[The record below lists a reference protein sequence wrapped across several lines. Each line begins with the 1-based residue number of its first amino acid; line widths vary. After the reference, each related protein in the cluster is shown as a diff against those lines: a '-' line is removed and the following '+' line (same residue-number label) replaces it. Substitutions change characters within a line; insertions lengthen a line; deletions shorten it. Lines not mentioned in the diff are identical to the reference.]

1 MVVVAAILCW
11 LLLGTILPS
20 NFSLIFLTAVLF
32 SALRYG
38 LWPSIFAS
46 LLSELVWNFFFLPPR
61 FTLTI
66 DDPRDLL
73 ALILFLIVSI
83 MVSNLAALKNRQ
95 GEALRTRAEAADRL
109 YDFTQKIAAA
119 GSTRM
124 LLSVA
129 SQAIGAMVD
138 CGVCIALKDVDGGM
152 DYAKSQTAEINR
164 DAIAACLAAGRQD
177 AGAPEAWHIGQ
188 AFCWRTLRGLSH
200 GAGLVAI
207 TRTPDELSLDNRRL
221 LAMTLEQTVIA
232 IERLALARSVE
243 RANLEAEKERLRSA
257 MLTSLSHDLRTPLTV
272 IMATHA
278 TLKTLTPSYDPAIK
292 VELLDRA
299 QAEAER
305 LNRFIGNLL
314 DMTRLESGD
323 LNIALAPIDVMETVE
338 AALER
343 AAPLMMGRPVIVD
356 IPADLPMARADF
368 LLLEQVIFNLLDN
381 AAKYA
386 PGGGSITISSRG
398 AGDFVTIEI
407 MDEGPGIAP
416 ESRAAIFDKFTRL
429 RREDRQRPGTGLG
442 LAICRGFLRAM
453 DGQITVRNR
462 TDRSGAI
469 FAVTLGKIDIAAEI
483 RSRAP
488 VL

>member
-1 MVVVAAILCW
+1 
-11 LLLGTILPS
+11 
-20 NFSLIFLTAVLF
+20 
-32 SALRYG
+32 
-38 LWPSIFAS
+38 
-46 LLSELVWNFFFLPPR
+46 
-61 FTLTI
+61 
-66 DDPRDLL
+66 
-73 ALILFLIVSI
+73 
-83 MVSNLAALKNRQ
+83 
-95 GEALRTRAEAADRL
+95 
-109 YDFTQKIAAA
+109 
-119 GSTRM
+119 
-124 LLSVA
+124 
-129 SQAIGAMVD
+129 
-138 CGVCIALKDVDGGM
+138 
-152 DYAKSQTAEINR
+152 
-164 DAIAACLAAGRQD
+164 
-177 AGAPEAWHIGQ
+177 
-188 AFCWRTLRGLSH
+188 
-200 GAGLVAI
+200 
-207 TRTPDELSLDNRRL
+207 
-221 LAMTLEQTVIA
+221 
-232 IERLALARSVE
+232 
-243 RANLEAEKERLRSA
+243 
-257 MLTSLSHDLRTPLTV
+257 
-272 IMATHA
+272 MATHA
-278 TLKTLTPSYDPAIK
+278 TLKTLTPSFDPAIK

-386 PGGGSITISSRG
+386 PVGGSITISSRA

-407 MDEGPGIAP
+407 MDEGHGIAP

-442 LAICRGFLRAM
+442 LAICRGFLEAM
-453 DGQITVRNR
+453 GGQITVRNR

-483 RSRAP
+483 GSPVP